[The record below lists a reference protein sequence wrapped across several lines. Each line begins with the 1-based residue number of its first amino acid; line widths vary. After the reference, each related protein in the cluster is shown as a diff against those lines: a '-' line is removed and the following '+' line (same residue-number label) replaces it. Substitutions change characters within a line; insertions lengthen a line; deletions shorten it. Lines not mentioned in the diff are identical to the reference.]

1 MNRKAIGLTA
11 PYRQSSK
18 VTWRNAAIRL
28 GEELASVGPD
38 GYYDMTPERWL
49 EWALEAVKTKGR
61 GSKEKGA

>member
-11 PYRQSSK
+11 PYRQPSK

-38 GYYDMTPERWL
+38 GYYDMTPEQWL
-49 EWALEAVKTKGR
+49 EWALEAVKVKSR
-61 GSKEKGA
+61 DRKEKGA